1 MSTIKNILSKIS
13 IHPSCYFLIVL
24 SLLSGYF
31 NLITITTILLLI
43 HECGHFFTAYF
54 FNWEVDKIVF
64 YPYGGVSKFN
74 HEVNCPIKEELIVLL
89 MGAIMQLGCYLV
101 LMNIP
106 YLYNYQEII
115 KTINYSILLFNLLP
129 IYPLDGSKLYLL
141 LLELVFSFYSSYR
154 FLLLFSLVFAVF
166 FVIWTPFHLTFL
178 LMTLFLLKKVI
189 EELFLLQYTFSKFL
203 LERYLTPVSYHH
215 YYKIK
220 NRNIK
225 KMKRE
230 KTHLFYIAPHWLHEK
245 EFLQKWFD
253 K

>member
-1 MSTIKNILSKIS
+1 MKEEFLITCMGPIFQIIGYFFLSHFFPSPIYRS
-13 IHPSCYFLIVL
+13 IHL
-24 SLLSGYF
+24 
-31 NLITITTILLLI
+31 
-43 HECGHFFTAYF
+43 
-54 FNWEVDKIVF
+54 F
-64 YPYGGVSKFN
+64 YL
-74 HEVNCPIKEELIVLL
+74 C
-89 MGAIMQLGCYLV
+89 
-101 LMNIP
+101 
-106 YLYNYQEII
+106 
-115 KTINYSILLFNLLP
+115 FNLLP

-154 FLLLFSLVFAVF
+154 FLLLFSLAFAVF

-189 EELFLLQYTFSKFL
+189 EELFFLRYTFSKFL

-230 KTHLFYIAPHWLHEK
+230 KTHLFYVAPHWLHEK